1 MGKTIKIYLPNE
13 AVTGVRHAEIVNLT
27 IQALAC
33 PRSRFHELKSWPEVD
48 RPGVYFLFGVD
59 EDTGNNVVYVGEAE
73 IVIERLSAHFTGK
86 DFWTE
91 LVAFTSKDE
100 NLTKAHVR
108 YLESKFIKLAQDA
121 GRYILTNTASP
132 QLPSLPRS
140 DRDAMDEYI
149 ESAKMLLGALGHK
162 VLEELVTKPVS
173 RPEPV
178 QPLDPMQKI
187 ASYLEVATSGNV
199 QTTTPVFFLK
209 TGGLVARA
217 VGTDEGVVV
226 LEDSQAAKQHTSGIT
241 SGLLAQRTS
250 LIQSGVL
257 VPFGDKLRFA
267 RDWLFKSPSQAAG
280 VVVGYS
286 INGPKNWRLEDGTTY
301 TQFEEQAAEA
311 MVNELILK

>member
-13 AVTGVRHAEIVNLT
+13 TVTGIRHAEIVNWT

-33 PRSRFHELKSWPEVD
+33 PRSRFHELKAWPQVD

-59 EDTGNNVVYVGEAE
+59 EDSGESIVYVGEAE
-73 IVIERLSAHFTGK
+73 IVIERLSTHFTGK

-121 GRYILTNTASP
+121 GRYVLTNTASP

-140 DRDAMDEYI
+140 DRDAMDEYL

-162 VLEELVTKPVS
+162 VLEELVTKPVN

-209 TGGLVARA
+209 TGSLVARA

-226 LEDSQAAKQHTSGIT
+226 LEDSQAAQQHTSGIT
-241 SGLLAQRTS
+241 GGLLAQRIS

-301 TQFEEQAAEA
+301 TQFEERAAES
-311 MVNELILK
+311 MVNELI